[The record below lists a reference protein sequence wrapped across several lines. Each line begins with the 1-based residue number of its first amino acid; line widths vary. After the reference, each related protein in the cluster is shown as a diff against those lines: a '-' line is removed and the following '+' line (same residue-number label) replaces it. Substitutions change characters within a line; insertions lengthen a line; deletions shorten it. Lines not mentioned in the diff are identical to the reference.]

1 MMFFVNLKLE
11 KITNNKTNFTA
22 NNTIAAMKTGCR
34 NAALLINLT
43 RFKSFEKE
51 KTNYVKQ

>member
-1 MMFFVNLKLE
+1 MMFFVNFKLE